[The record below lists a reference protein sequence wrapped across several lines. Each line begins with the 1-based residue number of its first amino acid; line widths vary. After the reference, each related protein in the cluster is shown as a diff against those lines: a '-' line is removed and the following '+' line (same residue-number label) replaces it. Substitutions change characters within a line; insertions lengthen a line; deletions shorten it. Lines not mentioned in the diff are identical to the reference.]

1 MIKKN
6 VMKKHSRHAALLTAI
21 VLAFSNVGTCLN
33 VSLAQE
39 ITSEGGSDSTASA
52 EMPTRWQTDTAM
64 AA

>member
-39 ITSEGGSDSTASA
+39 ITSDDGGDSTG
-52 EMPTRWQTDTAM
+52 RKRKFW
-64 AA
+64 